1 MVIEE
6 QHGLSNFTDSISN
19 CRRSRMVFDC
29 GTSGDLCG
37 SGDPDRHN
45 GHSSGDRKVGDCV
58 MVAPELED
66 SFIMDEILSDL
77 ISVSVDGDNVSGYLR
92 FSLQG
97 TS

>member
-1 MVIEE
+1 MVNKY
-6 QHGLSNFTDSISN
+6 GTSNFIHSTLNRNS
-19 CRRSRMVFDC
+19 SRMVFDR

-45 GHSSGDRKVGDCV
+45 GHSTGDRKVGDCV

-66 SFIMDEILSDL
+66 SFIMDEVLSDL

-92 FSLQG
+92 FSQQG
-97 TS
+97 AS

>member
-1 MVIEE
+1 MVRE
-6 QHGLSNFTDSISN
+6 QNGISN
-19 CRRSRMVFDC
+19 ISHSTRDRRSSRMVLDC

-45 GHSSGDRKVGDCV
+45 GHISGDWETGDCL

-66 SFIMDEILSDL
+66 SFTMDEILSDIVS
-77 ISVSVDGDNVSGYLR
+77 ISADGDYISGYLR
-92 FSLQG
+92 FSLKR